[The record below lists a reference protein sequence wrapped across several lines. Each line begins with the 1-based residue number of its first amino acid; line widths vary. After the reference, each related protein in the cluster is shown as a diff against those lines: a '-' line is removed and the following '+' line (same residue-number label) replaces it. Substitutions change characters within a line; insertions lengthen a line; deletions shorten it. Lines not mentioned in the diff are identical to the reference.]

1 MPQLNARTV
10 PVGPS
15 GPNRQVYPVVPVF
28 TRPFYNVNRN
38 MRDGRGIIVPVG
50 VSAPVPPTVPVT
62 VQHNLG
68 RIPQTVEAKINNGG
82 ATEAPRLTMTGATR
96 VSATINGDQTMTNC
110 FVRFE

>member
-1 MPQLNARTV
+1 MNRVAV

-28 TRPFYNVNRN
+28 NRPFYSIYRN
-38 MRDGRGIIVPVG
+38 MRDGRGVICPVG
-50 VSAPVPPTVPVT
+50 VTAPVPFSAPVT
-62 VQHNLG
+62 VQHKLG

-82 ATEAPRLTMTGATR
+82 STIPPRLTMTGATR
-96 VSATINGDQTMTNC
+96 TSATITGDQTMTNC